1 MLTVHG
7 DIRSG
12 NCLKVKWLLDRLGR
26 DYRWVETDVLSG
38 VTRSAG
44 FLALN
49 PAGQTPTVVLEDG
62 RALAQSNAILLYFG
76 EGRT

>member
-12 NCLKVKWLLDRLGR
+12 NCLKVKWLLDWLGR

-38 VTRSAG
+38 AWVEGT
-44 FLALN
+44 
-49 PAGQTPTVVLEDG
+49 
-62 RALAQSNAILLYFG
+62 FG
-76 EGRT
+76 IHSSPGA